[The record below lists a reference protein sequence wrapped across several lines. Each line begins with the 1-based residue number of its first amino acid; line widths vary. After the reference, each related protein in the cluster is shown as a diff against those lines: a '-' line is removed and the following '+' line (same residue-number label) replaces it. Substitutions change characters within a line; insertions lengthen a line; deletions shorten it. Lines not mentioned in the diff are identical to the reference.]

1 MRSDGEV
8 PKRREDSDEAAEVE
22 DSGVEDDL
30 LGDGSSNLREEVK
43 LVNKR
48 IMSSTKSGKF

>member
-8 PKRREDSDEAAEVE
+8 PKRRVDSDEAAEVE